1 MSRCEF
7 SHVWTSLVA
16 FGESCDRESVQTLF
30 STSTVYNVAL
40 HGTCFYPHHS
50 HHCTYP
56 KGLGTG
62 GRIWTKQETSRV
74 CRASELFVSLSFGK
88 RHQNYWLC
96 GLPKRVRQIAMVYSM
111 FWATS
116 MFELDFFEVQST
128 SVHTKGR
135 NKRGGPWILLSW
147 WPFFLLKRW
156 EAMPM
161 PCPVERTRKGLKVPI
176 QQRCIVVW
184 YQLDLPSSSGRW
196 RFTSRDSL
204 LNM

>member
-1 MSRCEF
+1 MAHVSTRIIPIIVPIPKVLEQVDASGRSKKLLESAGLLSSSFRC
-7 SHVWTSLVA
+7 LL
-16 FGESCDRESVQTLF
+16 TLPF
-30 STSTVYNVAL
+30 
-40 HGTCFYPHHS
+40 F
-50 HHCTYP
+50 
-56 KGLGTG
+56 
-62 GRIWTKQETSRV
+62 
-74 CRASELFVSLSFGK
+74 
-88 RHQNYWLC
+88 
-96 GLPKRVRQIAMVYSM
+96 KRVRQIAMVCSM

-147 WPFFLLKRW
+147 WPFFLLKRC

-196 RFTSRDSL
+196 RFTFRDSL

>member
-1 MSRCEF
+1 MFR
-7 SHVWTSLVA
+7 LYLA
-16 FGESCDRESVQTLF
+16 L
-30 STSTVYNVAL
+30 VYNVAL

-50 HHCTYP
+50 HHCTY
-56 KGLGTG
+56 
-62 GRIWTKQETSRV
+62 RQRSWNRWTHLDEARNFS
-74 CRASELFVSLSFGK
+74 SLQGFWALCFPAFWK

-96 GLPKRVRQIAMVYSM
+96 LFFWVAQTCKTDCHGLLHVLSHKYV
-111 FWATS
+111 WAW
-116 MFELDFFEVQST
+116 LFEVQST

-196 RFTSRDSL
+196 SFTFRDSL